1 MSAFGGKAD
10 LAPASVVTGD
20 RRCITLYVRR
30 VKKGEPNTPHSRHLQ
45 LLRRDGRHGIGTS
58 SGMYLQEALD
68 FR

>member
-10 LAPASVVTGD
+10 LAPASVVAGD

-30 VKKGEPNTPHSRHLQ
+30 VKKKGEPNTPPHLQ